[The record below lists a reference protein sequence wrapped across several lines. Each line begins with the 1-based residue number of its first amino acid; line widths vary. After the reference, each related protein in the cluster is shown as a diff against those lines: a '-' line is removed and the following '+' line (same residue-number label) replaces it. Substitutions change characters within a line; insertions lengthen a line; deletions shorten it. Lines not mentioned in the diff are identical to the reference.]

1 MGLAGLPPSV
11 GMVKSV
17 AEEIAYY
24 CHKDTNY
31 DPLTV
36 VLKLGINWMARFQD
50 RNPSILAMYTRSR
63 NIKRLKGVVPEK
75 VQPFYDALFCLLAT
89 SIFPRI
95 STIWTKP
102 AALLATCSARR
113 C

>member
-1 MGLAGLPPSV
+1 MDRADGLRNQQALLWAEEIVLVDFLEPWVLQPSV

-50 RNPSILAMYTRSR
+50 RNP
-63 NIKRLKGVVPEK
+63 
-75 VQPFYDALFCLLAT
+75 
-89 SIFPRI
+89 
-95 STIWTKP
+95 
-102 AALLATCSARR
+102 
-113 C
+113 